1 MRLDAL
7 LPRPLSPETDAESPS
22 ILNCLLTGIHL
33 DRRRARALGWR
44 GVLPSNQLYAAW
56 TCRVAGSPHVYG
68 LVFLNEHTDV
78 SFLHGTFTAHVFPH
92 AADSVLDK
100 FPLQALSLALGEN
113 YEERMRNLSLHA
125 PELAPFCM
133 GSVQLVA
140 ALDGKGLSLSL
151 AAPARY
157 RHISREG
164 IAARPSTDSGS
175 YAAGDT
181 TGDATGDAA
190 GDTTGDAQAEQ
201 WIVPPGGLECDV
213 PAFRLLLPLF
223 TTLAATAA
231 TLLEESP
238 RLSLHMALQKPRDAA
253 EGDTSPTLSLKA
265 EMGTCPQPH
274 PLAAFPGN
282 GRPITFPSLS
292 SEGKILKRLPGR
304 QRQILATPD
313 AELPVMHILTGF
325 LGAGKTTFLRR
336 WLDYLN
342 GREQFAAVIQNEF
355 GRIGLDAALTRGET
369 HVEALDEGCVC
380 CSLADSLR
388 PGLQRL
394 LEAAPAEQIILETT
408 GLANPANV
416 LESLNDLSDMVRPG
430 LVITVADALAWDEA
444 GSGIGMAQVAQ
455 ADVIIANKADAVS
468 EQRLE
473 AVLRDLRRRNPRAVI
488 FPAVEGN
495 ITFAN
500 LEALHTAWLDAHSPP
515 PSRAPRLQPFSA
527 AGNINHSA
535 EGFGSFCLTLPQVVS
550 TEDIWRM
557 VDDAGPGLCRAKGI
571 VNLRMDGAVVA
582 AVAQYA
588 AGRLEFEEAPDG
600 ADERY
605 MVFIGVNLS
614 PPDTAGQGATAVC

>member
-22 ILNCLLTGIHL
+22 ILSCLLTGIHL
-33 DRRRARALGWR
+33 DRRRARGMGWR
-44 GVLPSNQLYAAW
+44 GVHPSNQLYAAW
-56 TCRVAGSPHVYG
+56 TCRVAGSPHIYG
-68 LVFLNEHTDV
+68 LVFLKEHTDP
-78 SFLHGTFTAHVFPH
+78 SFLYGTFTAHVFPP
-92 AADSVLDK
+92 AANSLLDR
-100 FPLQALSLALGEN
+100 FPLQALSIALGEN

-133 GSVQLVA
+133 GNVQLVT
-140 ALDGKGLSLSL
+140 ALDGTGLSLSL
-151 AAPARY
+151 SALARY
-157 RHISREG
+157 RHISRDG
-164 IAARPSTDSGS
+164 IAAHPSPASGS
-175 YAAGDT
+175 RAADHAAGD
-181 TGDATGDAA
+181 
-190 GDTTGDAQAEQ
+190 AQDER
-201 WIVPPGGLECDV
+201 WIVPPGGTECDV

-223 TTLAATAA
+223 TTLTATAA
-231 TLLEESP
+231 SLFEETP
-238 RLSLHMALQKPRDAA
+238 RLSLHMTPQKPRDTAK
-253 EGDTSPTLSLKA
+253 GDASPTLSLKA
-265 EMGTCPQPH
+265 EMGSCPQPQ
-274 PLAAFPGN
+274 PQAVFPGN
-282 GRPITFPSLS
+282 DSPIKFPSLS
-292 SEGKILKRLPGR
+292 CEGKVLERLPGR
-304 QRQILATPD
+304 RRQLPATPGAD
-313 AELPVMHILTGF
+313 LPVMHILTGF

-355 GRIGLDAALTRGET
+355 GRIGLDAALTRSET

-380 CSLADSLR
+380 CSLAESLR

-416 LESLNDLSDMVRPG
+416 LESLHDLSDMVRPG

-455 ADVIIANKADAVS
+455 ADVIVANKADTVS

-500 LEALHTAWLDAHSPP
+500 LEALHTAWLDAHSLP
-515 PSRAPRLQPFSA
+515 PSRAPRLLPLA
-527 AGNINHSA
+527 TRNIDHTA
-535 EGFGSFCLTLPQVVS
+535 EGFGSFCLTLPQTVS
-550 TEDIWRM
+550 IEDIWRM
-557 VDDAGPGLCRAKGI
+557 VDGAGPGLCRAKGI
-571 VNLRMDGAVVA
+571 VNLRRDGAVVP

-588 AGRLEFEEAPDG
+588 AGRLEFEDAPDG

-614 PPDTAGQGATAVC
+614 QPDTSWQGASAAC

>member
-33 DRRRARALGWR
+33 DRKRARRLGWR
-44 GVLPSNQLYAAW
+44 GVHPSNQLYAAW

-68 LVFLNEHTDV
+68 LVFLNESTER

-92 AADSVLDK
+92 AADSILDK
-100 FPLQALSLALGEN
+100 FPLQALSIALGED

-133 GSVQLVA
+133 GNLQLVT
-140 ALDGKGLSLSL
+140 ALDGKGLALSLS
-151 AAPARY
+151 APARY
-157 RHISREG
+157 CHISREG
-164 IAARPSTDSGS
+164 IAARLFPDSDS
-175 YAAGDT
+175 CAAGDT
-181 TGDATGDAA
+181 A
-190 GDTTGDAQAEQ
+190 GDTAGER
-201 WIVPPGGLECDV
+201 WIVPPGGAECDV

-223 TTLAATAA
+223 TTLADTAA
-231 TLLEESP
+231 TMFEERP
-238 RLSLHMALQKPRDAA
+238 RFSLHMAPQKTRGA
-253 EGDTSPTLSLKA
+253 EGDASPTLSLKA
-265 EMGTCPQPH
+265 EMGACPQPR
-274 PLAAFPGN
+274 PLTAFPGN
-282 GRPITFPSLS
+282 GRPIKFPSLS
-292 SEGKILKRLPGR
+292 SEGKVLERLPGR
-304 QRQILATPD
+304 RRQIPATPGAD
-313 AELPVMHILTGF
+313 LPVMHILTGF

-355 GRIGLDAALTRGET
+355 GRIGLDAVLTRGET

-416 LESLNDLSDMVRPG
+416 LESLYDLSDMVRPG

-444 GSGIGMAQVAQ
+444 GAGISMAQVAQ

-468 EQRLE
+468 EQRLQT
-473 AVLRDLRRRNPRAVI
+473 VLCDLRRRNPRAVI

-500 LEALHTAWLDAHSPP
+500 LEALHTAWLDAHRSP

-527 AGNINHSA
+527 AGNINHTT

-557 VDDAGPGLCRAKGI
+557 VDGAGPGLCRAKGI
-571 VNLRMDGAVVA
+571 VNLRRDGAVVA

-614 PPDTAGQGATAVC
+614 PPDTPGQGASAVR